1 MDLNTTIV
9 ASPDQVSTL
18 LEGQAVIL
26 NLKSG
31 MYFGLSAVGAR
42 IWGLI
47 ERPVAIIDIRDTI
60 LGEYEVDPVRCE
72 KDILAILEDMERAG
86 IIEVSHETRAV
97 A

>member
-42 IWGLI
+42 IWALI
-47 ERPVAIIDIRDTI
+47 EKPVAVIDIYNTI
-60 LGEYEVDPVRCE
+60 LTEYEVDAARCE
-72 KDILAILEDMERAG
+72 KDILAVLKDMERAG
-86 IIEVSHETRAV
+86 VIEVSNETRTA